1 MRGFRGLR
9 RVRLT
14 VRGKLTAIY
23 TAVFTAGGLLLL
35 AFNYVVVAGSLDVH
49 GLSLARAIPAARTSA
64 PGLTGATP
72 APAQDAAPMTSSRIL
87 PASPSRLLGE
97 YRDAVLSDLV
107 LRSAVALLIVV
118 VLAALAGRLIAG
130 RALARL
136 HRVTETARHL
146 SEHDLS
152 RRLALSGP
160 HDELKDLGDT
170 FDGMLARL
178 QAAFDS
184 QRRFAANASHE
195 LRTPLAIQRAAVE
208 VPLTTGQ
215 VPPHLLPA
223 MRRVLDAA
231 ERSEHLIE
239 SLLLLAR
246 GDRGLDET
254 RPADLAQAAREA
266 ADTLAD
272 LAHSHGVRLST
283 RLGPA
288 PLDGDPVLLNH
299 LARNLIDNAIRYNT
313 DGGRV
318 EVVTAAVGAHVTITV
333 RNTGPRVDAD
343 TAAELFTPFRR
354 GDGPRLR
361 HAAGS
366 GLGLSIV
373 RSIATAHGG
382 TAAAVAR
389 PGGGLVVTVTL
400 PTRRGP
406 LERPLVRT

>member
-1 MRGFRGLR
+1 MSHLR
-9 RVRLT
+9 LALARLPRPQLPRPRLT
-14 VRGKLTAIY
+14 VRGQLTAFY
-23 TAVFTAGGLLLL
+23 AVVFTVGGLLLL

-49 GLSLARAIPAARTSA
+49 GLSLAEAIPIVRTTAS
-64 PGLTGATP
+64 GLTDAGP
-72 APAQDAAPMTSSRIL
+72 APAEDAAPTVVGQIVQV
-87 PASPSRLLGE
+87 SPFRLLGE

-118 VLAALAGRLIAG
+118 ALAALAGRLIAG

-146 SEHDLS
+146 SEHDLG

-170 FDGMLARL
+170 FDAMLARL

-246 GDRGLDET
+246 SDRGLDET
-254 RPADLAQAAREA
+254 QPADLARSAQEA

-272 LAHSHGVRLST
+272 LARSHDVRLVP

-299 LARNLIDNAIRYNT
+299 LTRNLLDNAVRYNT
-313 DGGRV
+313 PGGWV
-318 EVVTAAVGAHVTITV
+318 EVVTRRIGGHAEVIIT
-333 RNTGPRVDAD
+333 NTGLEITTDK
-343 TAAELFTPFRR
+343 TEELFAAFHR
-354 GDGPRLR
+354 GDGQRLR
-361 HAAGS
+361 HTAGS

-373 RSIATAHGG
+373 RSIATAHRG
-382 TAAAVAR
+382 TATAVPR
-389 PGGGLVVTVTL
+389 PGGGLTVTVTL
-400 PTRRGP
+400 P
-406 LERPLVRT
+406 V